1 MSQPGGNLISDKG
14 LGAADT
20 SSANIASAGAAH
32 AKTKRVLLFAGGH
45 KFKRAGRGKIRLKL
59 TKQGRAVLARYHKQ
73 VKAAR
78 RHDRHVKPLRIA
90 FTTIVGP
97 VKPGD
102 GVAVYGTRVITIT
115 P

>member
-1 MSQPGGNLISDKG
+1 
-14 LGAADT
+14 
-20 SSANIASAGAAH
+20 
-32 AKTKRVLLFAGGH
+32 
-45 KFKRAGRGKIRLKL
+45 
-59 TKQGRAVLARYHKQ
+59 VLARYHKQ